1 MGRGLAQLLATRLLH
16 AMRGEHETISMH
28 LPLSYL
34 DLEIGDVIRFDQLLW
49 RITELTHGNVLELN
63 GVRHQPQIFSSYR
76 ILEEEAD
83 TASANGQIARPELRL
98 LELPAP
104 ALRYHAGAGAAP
116 LVAAFAA
123 PWPQSVQ
130 LRREGAL
137 ALSVDAPSLMG
148 ELVTDLPALSAAP
161 IGRWDRHSEV
171 DIMLYGGTIA
181 ALPESEVLAGGNRLA
196 VETDT
201 GWEVVQFARA
211 ELIGERQ
218 YRLSHLLR
226 GQFGSDDAHDA
237 HDAHDA
243 GAASPTPARCIIL
256 GSAQTPLA
264 AALDHLPQSLAFR
277 FGPPNLLQDGYG
289 WQEGRYDIRR
299 TALACL
305 SPVHARLDWPRGFAD
320 DWRIGWTRRSRL
332 GGDDFAAGNVPL
344 GEAREAYRLTLSAD
358 DAVVAQWQSEVSETL
373 LTAQQRTNYHNR
385 HNNSQNW
392 QLAIQQINDRGEAGA
407 PCHLSLPINE
417 AF

>member
-1 MGRGLAQLLATRLLH
+1 MPNRFDLHFLDAAGDYGAGHVSARFEAGEQPVARLNLPVAMGRGLAQLLATRLLH

-28 LPLSYL
+28 LPVSYL

-148 ELVTDLPALSAAP
+148 
-161 IGRWDRHSEV
+161 R
-171 DIMLYGGTIA
+171 
-181 ALPESEVLAGGNRLA
+181 AG
-196 VETDT
+196 D
-201 GWEVVQFARA
+201 
-211 ELIGERQ
+211 
-218 YRLSHLLR
+218 
-226 GQFGSDDAHDA
+226 
-237 HDAHDA
+237 
-243 GAASPTPARCIIL
+243 
-256 GSAQTPLA
+256 
-264 AALDHLPQSLAFR
+264 
-277 FGPPNLLQDGYG
+277 
-289 WQEGRYDIRR
+289 
-299 TALACL
+299 
-305 SPVHARLDWPRGFAD
+305 
-320 DWRIGWTRRSRL
+320 
-332 GGDDFAAGNVPL
+332 
-344 GEAREAYRLTLSAD
+344 
-358 DAVVAQWQSEVSETL
+358 
-373 LTAQQRTNYHNR
+373 
-385 HNNSQNW
+385 
-392 QLAIQQINDRGEAGA
+392 
-407 PCHLSLPINE
+407 
-417 AF
+417 